1 MIAPSP
7 LDHLL
12 KRDRYIVCAGLCGLI
27 ILASA
32 YTIFAVGMKI
42 PAVKMAAGPTAI
54 WMPVVWSFSLGVLV
68 FLMWWIMMIAMMVPS
83 AAPVILLFSALKR
96 RRAGLRHPV
105 ALTATFSLA
114 ATALQGTLAQWRIMS
129 SAMALEAPLLG
140 GAVLMAAGLYQ
151 FSAMKYAC
159 LRQCQSPIRF
169 IAARHRPGFPGAWRM
184 GLTHGAYCLGCC
196 WGLMLLLFVGGVM
209 NLYWIAGLAVY
220 VLGEKLLP
228 GGHRLARLTGLAL
241 SITGAAWLTFEL
253 I

>member
-32 YTIFAVGMKI
+32 YTIFGVGMKI
-42 PAVKMAAGPTAI
+42 PAVKMAAGLTAI

-68 FLMWWIMMIAMMVPS
+68 FLMWWIMMIAMLVPS

-105 ALTATFSLA
+105 ALTAIFLLGYLAVWAAFSLA

-169 IAARHRPGFPGAWRM
+169 ITARHRSGFPGAWD
-184 GLTHGAYCLGCC
+184 
-196 WGLMLLLFVGGVM
+196 
-209 NLYWIAGLAVY
+209 
-220 VLGEKLLP
+220 
-228 GGHRLARLTGLAL
+228 
-241 SITGAAWLTFEL
+241 
-253 I
+253 